1 MSDWKRSTQ
10 AISFEQM
17 PIALKA
23 EIQKHVERYQLGDI
37 LSEALMCI
45 QTVSE
50 KAKKGILGSHEMVYL
65 GAVVTPRWLI
75 WAVEGT
81 KSSAAVLS
89 ALLADVVVQDYANTP
104 FAKMIPDSG
113 IEVSGKFTDAVENAS
128 AFIGLEDNAVGKK
141 FKETV
146 IEAVQNAKK

>member
-50 KAKKGILGSHEMVYL
+50 KAKKGILGSREMVYL

-89 ALLADVVVQDYANTP
+89 ALLAEVVVQDYANTP
-104 FAKMIPDSG
+104 FSKMISDSG

>member
-50 KAKKGILGSHEMVYL
+50 KAKKGILGSREMMYL

-89 ALLADVVVQDYANTP
+89 ALLAEVVVQDYANTP
-104 FAKMIPDSG
+104 FSKMISDSG

-128 AFIGLEDNAVGKK
+128 AFIGLEDNAVGK
-141 FKETV
+141 
-146 IEAVQNAKK
+146 

>member
-50 KAKKGILGSHEMVYL
+50 KAKKGILGSREMVYL

-104 FAKMIPDSG
+104 FAKMISDSG

>member
-10 AISFEQM
+10 AIFFEQM
-17 PIALKA
+17 PMALQA

-50 KAKKGILGSHEMVYL
+50 KAKKGRLGSREMVYI
-65 GAVVTPRWLI
+65 GAVVSPRWLI

-81 KSSAAVLS
+81 KSSATVLS
-89 ALLADVVVQDYANTP
+89 ALLADIIVQDYATTP
-104 FAKMIPDSG
+104 LAKMIPDSG
-113 IEVSGKFTDAVENAS
+113 IEVSGKFTDAVENTS

-146 IEAVQNAKK
+146 IEALQNAKN

>member
-1 MSDWKRSTQ
+1 
-10 AISFEQM
+10 M

-50 KAKKGILGSHEMVYL
+50 KAKKGILGSREMVYL

-104 FAKMIPDSG
+104 FSKMIPDSG

-146 IEAVQNAKK
+146 IDAVQNAKK

>member
-50 KAKKGILGSHEMVYL
+50 KAKKGILGSREMVYL

-89 ALLADVVVQDYANTP
+89 ALLAEVVVQDYANTP
-104 FAKMIPDSG
+104 FSKMISDSG
-113 IEVSGKFTDAVENAS
+113 IDVSGKFTDAVKNAS

>member
-50 KAKKGILGSHEMVYL
+50 KAKKGILGSREMVYL

-89 ALLADVVVQDYANTP
+89 ALLAEVVVQDYANTP
-104 FAKMIPDSG
+104 FSKMISDSG

-146 IEAVQNAKK
+146 IDAVQNAKK

>member
-50 KAKKGILGSHEMVYL
+50 KAKKGILGSREMVYL

-104 FAKMIPDSG
+104 FSKMIPDSG

>member
-50 KAKKGILGSHEMVYL
+50 KAKKGILGSREMVYL

-89 ALLADVVVQDYANTP
+89 ALLAEVVVQDYANTP
-104 FAKMIPDSG
+104 FAKMISDSG

-146 IEAVQNAKK
+146 IDAVQNAKK

>member
-50 KAKKGILGSHEMVYL
+50 KAKKGILGSREMVYL

-81 KSSAAVLS
+81 KRSAAVLS
-89 ALLADVVVQDYANTP
+89 ALLAEVVVQDYANTP
-104 FAKMIPDSG
+104 FSKMIPDSG
-113 IEVSGKFTDAVENAS
+113 IDVSGKFTDAVENAS

>member
-50 KAKKGILGSHEMVYL
+50 KAKKGILGSREMVYL

-89 ALLADVVVQDYANTP
+89 ALLAEVVVQDYANTP
-104 FAKMIPDSG
+104 FSKMIPDSG

-146 IEAVQNAKK
+146 IDAVQNAKK